1 MASGGVR
8 CGAANAANSNAGE
21 KGGMLARPLPRVSL
35 GALAPLPSPRPKYA
49 VLTCTALAHPRE
61 RRTSPLEPMSINFG
75 PNARALL
82 EETCS
87 VCLNPLSDASNG
99 GPAVILHPCLH
110 VLHFNCW
117 SRWAERRRTCPEC
130 RASVTAPP
138 FGNVH
143 GAVGG
148 LWRFTPPAADADE
161 SDESD
166 ESASR
171 VAAIAAAR
179 AERLQR
185 AMARGVAR
193 RLFPEPSATG
203 TEDLQDGG
211 AGGGIEL

>member
-1 MASGGVR
+1 
-8 CGAANAANSNAGE
+8 
-21 KGGMLARPLPRVSL
+21 
-35 GALAPLPSPRPKYA
+35 
-49 VLTCTALAHPRE
+49 
-61 RRTSPLEPMSINFG
+61 MSITVG

-82 EETCS
+82 QETCS
-87 VCLNPLSDASNG
+87 VCLNALSDEING
-99 GPAVILHPCLH
+99 SAVILHPCAH

-143 GAVGG
+143 GA
-148 LWRFTPPAADADE
+148 
-161 SDESD
+161 DESD

-203 TEDLQDGG
+203 TEDMQDGG
-211 AGGGIEL
+211 AGGGIEH